1 MAAAEQV
8 KPISYLKSHTT
19 DIVNSFDAGQ
29 EEPIIITQNGE
40 AKMVVMSIDAYRESR
55 RRVERMEEQHAF
67 MKLVALG
74 NKEIAAGDVVT
85 EEAFLADLDK
95 D

>member
-8 KPISYLKSHTT
+8 KPISYLKSNTT
-19 DIVNSFDAGQ
+19 DIVNNFDAGQ

-40 AKMVVMSIDAYRESR
+40 AKMVVMSIDAYREAK
-55 RRVERMEEQHAF
+55 RRVERIEEQHAF
-67 MKLVALG
+67 MKLIALG
-74 NKEIAAGDVVT
+74 NKEIAAGEVQT
-85 EEAFLADLDK
+85 EEAFLDELYK